1 MHDGKLTPMDYRSL
15 LEVRWR
21 QRSETP
27 EALPWAVTVFA
38 GSEGDRIEGCLRSLD
53 AGLGPRA
60 PHWTVVVNG
69 ARDDTAA
76 RARRVVSELGWSS
89 AEIAEI
95 AWGDKANAWNQYV
108 YGLRRPAR
116 WHLFV
121 DGYLAL
127 SPDGLA
133 QMASRLEAATGYRA
147 ATGVPNGENPGSRH
161 MRHFVR
167 THGGILGGLH
177 ALRGD
182 LLAEVVERRL
192 LIPWGLY
199 RGDGLIGS
207 FACHDLDPIRNPW
220 DRDRVLVCDEAR
232 WYGRRTN
239 PLSLGDWRRHARRM
253 VRQAQGRME
262 NRAIR
267 SVIFEAGYEGLPASA
282 PELMAIA
289 RRLGPADN
297 ERGPGRRTLRELA
310 WREAARKALPEL
322 DQVVPARVD
331 GPGGSPGV

>member
-1 MHDGKLTPMDYRSL
+1 MGYRAL
-15 LEVRWR
+15 LEANWR
-21 QRSETP
+21 QRVDPP
-27 EALPWAVTVFA
+27 EALPWAVTIFA

-53 AGLGPRA
+53 AGLRHRA

-69 ARDDTAA
+69 ARDDTAD
-76 RARRVVSELGWSS
+76 RARRVVSALGWSKAEV
-89 AEIAEI
+89 AEIP
-95 AWGDKANAWNQYV
+95 WGDKANAWNQYV
-108 YGLRRPAR
+108 YGLRRPAL

-121 DGYLAL
+121 DGYLTLA
-127 SPDGLA
+127 PAGLE
-133 QMASRLEAATGYRA
+133 QMALRLEATTALRA
-147 ATGVPNGENPGSRH
+147 ATGVPAGENSGSRH

-182 LLAEVVERRL
+182 FLDEIVERRL

-207 FACHDLDPIRNPW
+207 FACHDLDPIHNQW
-220 DRDRVLVCDEAR
+220 DRDRVLVCEEAR

-239 PLSLGDWRRHARRM
+239 PLSLGDWRRQAQRM

-267 SVIFEAGYEGLPASA
+267 SVIFEANYEGLPASA

-289 RRLGPADN
+289 CRLGPADH
-297 ERGPGRRTLRELA
+297 ERGPVRRILRRVA
-310 WREAARKALPEL
+310 WRQAVQKALPAW
-322 DQVVPARVD
+322 DQVVPKRIGAV
-331 GPGGSPGV
+331 GGSGEA